1 MLNSEIQKEIEN
13 VSSGGDGGGFD
24 LNQVSSA
31 NTAAIESGKR
41 LVNPREFLTSRKN
54 KSEAESFGQR
64 RELILEEC
72 CKVEGIDIR
81 SFDIS
86 EMFSLEEREEVIDD
100 FCTNLG
106 RHDLI
111 SKNVSKPSNSFV
123 QPTLGAFRNLRDDL
137 RAEDTRGNNPHTE
150 ALKTIS
156 EVERLLNSTSN
167 SEDYVLLEGD
177 NDDESDEGN
186 FSVAFRAL
194 FTIVRRDDAK
204 NAETF
209 ASNFPRAVKN
219 KACAQR
225 LIDLE
230 KDIMRA
236 HASFEAQRA
245 IENRVDDLS
254 PQERSEF
261 RTQIRQQLAGP
272 YQDLCFPLSLKRRL
286 FNIIDEIG
294 NLPSEAHA
302 EEVSVEA
309 STLIPDAGIR
319 ASIAAKSAKAVARS
333 TAPQKS
339 EYESALSFAL
349 SILPASTVE
358 RIQSVPPTA
367 SEMSVK
373 QAAFSTEQ
381 RSELERLGK
390 LVPTPPMK
398 QAQAEI
404 IAQGVISTQK

>member
-1 MLNSEIQKEIEN
+1 M
-13 VSSGGDGGGFD
+13 
-24 LNQVSSA
+24 NQVSSA
-31 NTAAIESGKR
+31 NTTAIESGKR

-72 CKVEGIDIR
+72 CKIEGIDIR

-236 HASFEAQRA
+236 RASFEAQKA

-309 STLIPDAGIR
+309 STLIPNAGIR

-349 SILPASTVE
+349 SVFPASTAE
-358 RIQSVPPTA
+358 RIQSVPTTDC
-367 SEMSVK
+367 EMTVK
-373 QAAFSTEQ
+373 QAAF
-381 RSELERLGK
+381 RLNSEMNLYVSASSFPHHR
-390 LVPTPPMK
+390 
-398 QAQAEI
+398 
-404 IAQGVISTQK
+404 